1 MKLLLFSIT
10 AAAALAGSAVTA
22 EAGPRHS
29 SGFHI
34 ENYVNPSVRPAHNG
48 HRSHSHHSHRSHL
61 HKSHSRSGHAHG
73 SHHGS
78 AHLHRGHHGHHGH
91 IHSGHHV
98 TPYKVSTVEVHRCT
112 EPRIAY
118 HPGGRRYTYYVTV
131 VTYRDHYSNGTTR
144 TWTQTFS

>member
-1 MKLLLFSIT
+1 MKIILFSIT
-10 AAAALAGSAVTA
+10 AAAAVFVGSTVTA

-29 SGFHI
+29 SGPHGLRI
-34 ENYVNPSVRPAHNG
+34 ENYVNPSVRPAHNS
-48 HRSHSHHSHRSHL
+48 HRSHSHHSHGGHL
-61 HKSHSRSGHAHG
+61 HKSPSRSGHAHG
-73 SHHGS
+73 GHHRGG
-78 AHLHRGHHGHHGH
+78 HLHHGHHGHHGH
-91 IHSGHHV
+91 HV
-98 TPYKVSTVEVHRCT
+98 MPYKVSTVEVHRCT